1 MMCSIVKV
9 QVRGAGRCGRSFLL
23 QNGGRKVMGEGC
35 SYASLCHL
43 CTECPPLHYNINI
56 YAVVPDRVAPGE
68 RPFPAPPRAQ
78 PETQK
83 RCRVQRTQ
91 HRLISQSITHQ
102 PYFPFVSALEKG
114 ADSGYNKTVVQSQ
127 DCCVEWHRHS
137 S

>member
-43 CTECPPLHYNINI
+43 CTECPPLLYNI
-56 YAVVPDRVAPGE
+56 YTLWFPTGWLPGRGRF
-68 RPFPAPPRAQ
+68 RPRPGLPFL

-83 RCRVQRTQ
+83 A
-91 HRLISQSITHQ
+91 
-102 PYFPFVSALEKG
+102 VSSAILNT
-114 ADSGYNKTVVQSQ
+114 A
-127 DCCVEWHRHS
+127 
-137 S
+137 